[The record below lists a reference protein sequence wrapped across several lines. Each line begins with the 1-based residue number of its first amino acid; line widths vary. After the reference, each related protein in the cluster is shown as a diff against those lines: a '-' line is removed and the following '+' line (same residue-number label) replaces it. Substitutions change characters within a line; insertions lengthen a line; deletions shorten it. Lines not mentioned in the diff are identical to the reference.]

1 MEKTTPAPVVK
12 NVARPSH
19 VPAQPVKSV
28 ENKTVRKTAAR
39 VADNPTQAVR
49 AAKLADNHRV
59 SVVKG
64 ARNQSVE
71 TVV

>member
-12 NVARPSH
+12 NVVRQSH
-19 VPAQPVKSV
+19 VPVQSVRSVK
-28 ENKTVRKTAAR
+28 NRTVRKTAAR

-49 AAKLADNHRV
+49 AAKLAENHRV
-59 SVVKG
+59 NVVKG